1 MRTQFSKVDG
11 SVPEEDWSHRCM
23 REHLYFHVFLIVV
36 LICLVESSQS
46 LSISKFTIHP
56 SHAWD
61 HELAAGS
68 FTFIQFSVSTLPEV
82 GTHFRLTALNLLA
95 RTAIILARNFEV
107 RHNS

>member
-1 MRTQFSKVDG
+1 
-11 SVPEEDWSHRCM
+11 M

-36 LICLVESSQS
+36 LICLAESSEN

-56 SHAWD
+56 SHPQD
-61 HELAAGS
+61 HGLAAGS
-68 FTFIQFSVSTLPEV
+68 FTFIQFSLSTLPEV

-95 RTAIILARNFEV
+95 STAIILARNFEV